1 MGGKNKKRKHALFHA
16 SREAQ
21 QRVQPDINPI
31 SADNDDGLS
40 ATDSDAVEISAADL
54 RITVRTLQK
63 LSEKPMLLA
72 SPAYRDLRLALNP
85 IILQRL
91 QSYETPDYRTT
102 VTAAVKNGE
111 WVGALAALKGCLD
124 CQQTPKPGTVQRWV
138 RDCDATADAVTK
150 MKLLT
155 AILRVAG
162 SSSTGNTS
170 MDFDSSA
177 GGASVSATGNKHGI
191 GKVLVEQ
198 LSTIRSSESSGQ
210 DSELVILEGWR
221 IPSDN
226 KVDSAAIVDASD
238 AKTYSPE
245 IDAPAA
251 AGTQI
256 ESRIIYSEE
265 AANRTPPN
273 KYDLRLHVTAPDT
286 IKWNTTP
293 GTTVKHA
300 VPFAPG
306 ALVLENVLSASE
318 CKQLLTVS
326 SQLGFRPDHPI
337 TLDRP
342 TGIDSCE
349 WLVDRSIT
357 DIINE
362 RVKEHLPPQFMSGG
376 QTRHLYSINPRW
388 RFFRYEQDAV
398 YRLHMDGSWPESR
411 INDEGE
417 YEFDKS
423 GAVTSYLT
431 FLIYLNDDF
440 TGGETRF
447 YFPDVAGAGLTARG
461 VVPRAGSVLVF
472 PQANTAALIHEGSA
486 VESGTKYVIRSDVLY
501 RAATT

>member
-1 MGGKNKKRKHALFHA
+1 MGGNNKKRKHALFHA
-16 SREAQ
+16 SREAK
-21 QRVQPDINPI
+21 QRQPEPTLAGNDELAAKN
-31 SADNDDGLS
+31 ADS
-40 ATDSDAVEISAADL
+40 VAAEISEEDL

-63 LSEKPMLLA
+63 LSGNLTTVLA

-91 QSYETPDYRTT
+91 QSYETPDYRAT

-111 WVGALAALKGCLD
+111 WVGALAALQGCLE

-162 SSSTGNTS
+162 SSSSTSSS
-170 MDFDSSA
+170 MDSDS
-177 GGASVSATGNKHGI
+177 GNKHGV

-198 LSTIRSSESSGQ
+198 LSTIRASESNGQ
-210 DSELVILEGWR
+210 ESELVILEGWC
-221 IPSDN
+221 IPSESKLDTF
-226 KVDSAAIVDASD
+226 DADASI
-238 AKTYSPE
+238 PE
-245 IDAPAA
+245 T
-251 AGTQI
+251 AGTLI

-293 GTTVKHA
+293 HTTVKHA
-300 VPFAPG
+300 VPFALG

-318 CKQLLTVS
+318 CKQLLTAA

-337 TLDRP
+337 TLDKP

-362 RVKEHLPPQFMSGG
+362 RVKDHLPSQFMPGG

-388 RFFRYEQDAV
+388 RFFRYQQDAV
-398 YRLHMDGSWPESR
+398 YRPHMDGSWPESR

-447 YFPDVAGAGLTARG
+447 YFPDATGSGLTARG

-501 RAATT
+501 RAAT

>member
-1 MGGKNKKRKHALFHA
+1 MGKNKKRKHALFHA
-16 SREAQ
+16 SREAI
-21 QRVQPDINPI
+21 RLPDPI
-31 SADNDDGLS
+31 SADNDDDGESVS
-40 ATDSDAVEISAADL
+40 ATDDNVTIVTAVEQISDQDL
-54 RITVRTLQK
+54 RITVRTLQQ
-63 LSEKPMLLA
+63 LSGNPAVLA

-85 IILQRL
+85 IILQRM
-91 QSYETPDYRTT
+91 QSYETPDYRAT

-111 WVGALAALKGCLD
+111 WVAALAALQGCLD

-138 RDCDATADAVTK
+138 RECDATADAVTK

-162 SSSTGNTS
+162 SSMGY
-170 MDFDSSA
+170 DSSA
-177 GGASVSATGNKHGI
+177 GSGVSNTGNKHGV

-198 LSTIRSSESSGQ
+198 LSTIRTNESNGQ
-210 DSELVILEGWR
+210 DSELVILEGWS
-221 IPSDN
+221 IPSEK
-226 KVDSAAIVDASD
+226 KVDPVAILDASD
-238 AKTYSPE
+238 ACSPE
-245 IDAPAA
+245 IVEDPPEVI
-251 AGTQI
+251 THI
-256 ESRIIYSEE
+256 ESRIVYSEE

-273 KYDLRLHVTAPDT
+273 KYDLLLHVTATDT

-293 GTTVKHA
+293 DTTVKHA

-306 ALVLENVLSASE
+306 ALVLENVLSAFE
-318 CKQLLTVS
+318 CRQLLTVA

-337 TLDRP
+337 TLDQS

-362 RVKEHLPPQFMSGG
+362 RVKGHLPPHFMLGG

-388 RFFRYEQDAV
+388 RFFRYQQDAV
-398 YRLHMDGSWPESR
+398 YRPHMDGSWPESR
-411 INDEGE
+411 INDAGE

-447 YFPDVAGAGLTARG
+447 YFPDATGVGLTARG
-461 VVPRAGSVLVF
+461 VIPRAGSVLVF

-501 RAATT
+501 RAAT

>member
-1 MGGKNKKRKHALFHA
+1 
-16 SREAQ
+16 
-21 QRVQPDINPI
+21 
-31 SADNDDGLS
+31 
-40 ATDSDAVEISAADL
+40 
-54 RITVRTLQK
+54 
-63 LSEKPMLLA
+63 
-72 SPAYRDLRLALNP
+72 
-85 IILQRL
+85 
-91 QSYETPDYRTT
+91 
-102 VTAAVKNGE
+102 
-111 WVGALAALKGCLD
+111 
-124 CQQTPKPGTVQRWV
+124 VQRWV
-138 RDCDATADAVTK
+138 RDCDTTADAVTK
-150 MKLLT
+150 IKLLT

-162 SSSTGNTS
+162 SNSSNSNS
-170 MDFDSSA
+170 MDYDS
-177 GGASVSATGNKHGI
+177 GNKHGV

-198 LSTIRSSESSGQ
+198 LSTIRKSEGNGQ
-210 DSELVILEGWR
+210 ESELVILEGWR
-221 IPSDN
+221 IPSES
-226 KVDSAAIVDASD
+226 KLDASD
-238 AKTYSPE
+238 ADACSSE
-245 IDAPAA
+245 IDPSTAE
-251 AGTQI
+251 GTLI

-293 GTTVKHA
+293 YTTVKHA

-306 ALVLENVLSASE
+306 ALVLENVLSALE

-337 TLDRP
+337 TLDKP

-388 RFFRYEQDAV
+388 RFFRYQQDAV
-398 YRLHMDGSWPESR
+398 YRPHMDGSWPESR

-447 YFPDVAGAGLTARG
+447 YFPDVTGSGLTARG
-461 VVPRAGSVLVF
+461 VIPRAGSVLVF

-501 RAATT
+501 RAAT